1 MRFRTR
7 SQEVEAVQWRGDNLE
22 EVQALIPNVEREWE
36 VESTLYVPSSSGET
50 LAYLGSWIVKGAT
63 ITGPDANGID
73 RYDDDVLTDDELTD
87 TYEPVPDLIRTVA
100 DYEGLPD
107 GTILEIVE
115 VAGQWFELGC
125 IIVKRDDLDEPF
137 ALEQRAVTFTAS
149 HLVAVGTVCSVVRLG
164 GSQ

>member
-1 MRFRTR
+1 MS
-7 SQEVEAVQWRGDNLE
+7 SQDNSYSSTNE
-22 EVQALIPNVEREWE
+22 EIV
-36 VESTLYVPSSSGET
+36 SSR
-50 LAYLGSWIVKGAT
+50 LAPT
-63 ITGPDANGID
+63 P
-73 RYDDDVLTDDELTD
+73 
-87 TYEPVPDLIRTVA
+87 IRTVA

-137 ALEQRAVTFTAS
+137 ALEQRTVTFTAS